1 MIQFNIKT
9 ILDSRVTNVCLINIK
24 EILEEVAELEAQKEL
39 LKNKI
44 RKYEGCD
51 PEVLDK
57 FNNDAES
64 AKEAINRWTDNIFAV
79 QSWIGKKFPG
89 VNPQDMSK
97 QFEIP
102 EDLDYYE

>member
-1 MIQFNIKT
+1 M
-9 ILDSRVTNVCLINIK
+9 
-24 EILEEVAELEAQKEL
+24 EELAELEAQKES
-39 LKNKI
+39 LKVKI

-51 PEVLDK
+51 PEVLDRL
-57 FNNDAES
+57 NNEANS
-64 AKEAINRWTDNIFAV
+64 AKEAINRWTDNVFAV